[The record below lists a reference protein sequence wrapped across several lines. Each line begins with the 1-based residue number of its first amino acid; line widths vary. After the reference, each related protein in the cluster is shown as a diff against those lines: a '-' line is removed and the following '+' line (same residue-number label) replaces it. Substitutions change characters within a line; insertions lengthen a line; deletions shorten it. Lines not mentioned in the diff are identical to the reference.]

1 MAEQESDPSE
11 PLDVKRIHQLV
22 RLMKRYDLT
31 DVYLTDGNVK
41 IRLKR
46 RGPEAASPPL
56 NMTGAQLVVPVG
68 QQAYREAPPPAASPV
83 SGPGPAAPEA
93 SSTSKTI
100 VIESPMV
107 GTYYASTAPD
117 SPPFVSVGSVVQPD
131 STLCIIEAMKVFT
144 DIPAGVSGT
153 IAEILVKNGQP
164 VEFGQPLFRV
174 VPA

>member
-1 MAEQESDPSE
+1 MAEQASDPNE
-11 PLDVKRIHQLV
+11 PLDVNKIHQLV

-31 DVYLTDGNVK
+31 DLNISDGKVQ

-46 RGPEAASPPL
+46 RGSEVTTA
-56 NMTGAQLVVPVG
+56 
-68 QQAYREAPPPAASPV
+68 PAAVPHQA
-83 SGPGPAAPEA
+83 PGQGHHPAAPTSPPAGQALPESAPTEA
-93 SSTSKTI
+93 PAAPKTI

-117 SPPFVSVGSVVQPD
+117 APPFVSVGSVVQPD

>member
-31 DVYLTDGNVK
+31 DLNLSDGKVQ

-46 RGPEAASPPL
+46 RGSEVTTARPPCRPGARPRSIRSPRRHRRLARP
-56 NMTGAQLVVPVG
+56 VPSPHP
-68 QQAYREAPPPAASPV
+68 RKPRPRPRRSSSKAPWSVPIMPRPPRTP
-83 SGPGPAAPEA
+83 
-93 SSTSKTI
+93 
-100 VIESPMV
+100 
-107 GTYYASTAPD
+107 
-117 SPPFVSVGSVVQPD
+117 PPFVSVGSVVQPD